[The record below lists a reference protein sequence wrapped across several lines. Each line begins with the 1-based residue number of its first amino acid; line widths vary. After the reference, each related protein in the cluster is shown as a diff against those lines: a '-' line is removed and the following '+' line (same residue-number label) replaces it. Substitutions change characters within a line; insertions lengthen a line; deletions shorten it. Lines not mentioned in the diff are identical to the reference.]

1 MTSDYQNNNNN
12 NNKTAKQNA
21 YEVKGY
27 EGDVKY
33 YNDDMK
39 HYNPCPTPRLL
50 G

>member
-12 NNKTAKQNA
+12 NTAKQNA

-39 HYNPCPTPRLL
+39 HYNPSPTPRLL